1 MVANQEKTVE
11 EHELLEDDERDVEK
25 AFLDHELAEHTAYP
39 QKTAPPGLSRKF
51 WVFAAINTLS
61 TAGIVRL
68 MLAHSHTRIPK
79 YTANNCQVFVN
90 KRLFE
95 HERLRHSQ
103 VTIAAFHFAVTALTL
118 YAVSRP
124 RINVFQPKRVPVL
137 RILPLAIS
145 MICNVVLLNLSL
157 AYSSIQFY
165 QIVRVLVTPAVALL
179 NYIIVK
185 ATIPVNAALTLI
197 PVCAGV
203 AIVSYFG
210 TAPKSGSTEKATE
223 PIGVVFA
230 FAALFASAIYTV
242 WIDKYHRV
250 LECTSMQLLLNQ
262 APMSVLVMLFVIPFS
277 DDITVWVSLD
287 SFTWILVLLVSLCH
301 IPVIIISLTTFVERH
316 PSLSHQP
323 LAIPDHQRSRPSE
336 QHRRRP
342 LQDMPHHRCRL
353 VSQRESAQ
361 RRQLGWNFHGP
372 GRDHRVSQPHLLSC
386 DSNEK
391 SPDRMPD

>member
-1 MVANQEKTVE
+1 MT
-11 EHELLEDDERDVEK
+11 
-25 AFLDHELAEHTAYP
+25 
-39 QKTAPPGLSRKF
+39 
-51 WVFAAINTLS
+51 
-61 TAGIVRL
+61 
-68 MLAHSHTRIPK
+68 
-79 YTANNCQVFVN
+79 NNYQVFVN

-118 YAVSRP
+118 FAVSRP
-124 RINVFQPKRVPVL
+124 RINVFQPKRVPIL

-197 PVCAGV
+197 SVCAGV
-203 AIVSYFG
+203 GIVSYFD
-210 TAPKSGSTEKATE
+210 TAPTAGSAEKATE

-262 APMSVLVMLFVIPFS
+262 APVSVLIMLFVIPFS

-287 SFTWILVLLVSLCH
+287 PFTWMLVLLVSFCQTLNPG
-301 IPVIIISLTTFVERH
+301 IALLTIATERR

-323 LAIPDHQRSRPSE
+323 LTIPHHQRSRSRE

-342 LQDMPHHRCRL
+342 LQDIPHHRLRL
-353 VSQRESAQ
+353 VPQRKIAQ
-361 RRQLGWNFHGP
+361 RRQLGWHSHGP
-372 GRDHRVSQPHLLSC
+372 GRNHRVSQSPLRITETR
-386 DSNEK
+386 NEK
-391 SPDRMPD
+391 SPD

>member
-1 MVANQEKTVE
+1 MDANQEKTVE
-11 EHELLEDDERDVEK
+11 EHELLEEDERDVEK
-25 AFLDHELAEHTAYP
+25 AFLDHELAEHKAYP
-39 QKTAPPGLSRKF
+39 QKTPPPGLSRKF

-61 TAGIVRL
+61 TAGI
-68 MLAHSHTRIPK
+68 
-79 YTANNCQVFVN
+79 VFVN

-179 NYIIVK
+179 NYVIVK
-185 ATIPVNAALTLI
+185 ATIPVNAALTLV

-203 AIVSYFG
+203 AIVSYFD

-230 FAALFASAIYTV
+230 FAALFTSAIYTV

-262 APMSVLVMLFVIPFS
+262 APVSVLVMLFVIPFS

-287 SFTWILVLLVSLCH
+287 SFTWMLVLLVSFCQTL
-301 IPVIIISLTTFVERH
+301 VLSVKLLTN
-316 PSLSHQP
+316 S
-323 LAIPDHQRSRPSE
+323 
-336 QHRRRP
+336 
-342 LQDMPHHRCRL
+342 
-353 VSQRESAQ
+353 
-361 RRQLGWNFHGP
+361 
-372 GRDHRVSQPHLLSC
+372 
-386 DSNEK
+386 
-391 SPDRMPD
+391 DRAAS

>member
-1 MVANQEKTVE
+1 VT
-11 EHELLEDDERDVEK
+11 
-25 AFLDHELAEHTAYP
+25 
-39 QKTAPPGLSRKF
+39 
-51 WVFAAINTLS
+51 
-61 TAGIVRL
+61 
-68 MLAHSHTRIPK
+68 
-79 YTANNCQVFVN
+79 NNYQVFVN

-118 YAVSRP
+118 FAVSRP
-124 RINVFQPKRVPVL
+124 RINVFQPKRVPIL

-179 NYIIVK
+179 NYVIVK
-185 ATIPVNAALTLI
+185 ATIPVNAALTLV

-203 AIVSYFG
+203 AIVSYFD

-230 FAALFASAIYTV
+230 FAALFTSAIYTV

-262 APMSVLVMLFVIPFS
+262 APVSVLVMLFVIPFS

-287 SFTWILVLLVSLCH
+287 SFTWMLVLLVSFCQTL
-301 IPVIIISLTTFVERH
+301 VLSVKLLTN
-316 PSLSHQP
+316 S
-323 LAIPDHQRSRPSE
+323 
-336 QHRRRP
+336 
-342 LQDMPHHRCRL
+342 
-353 VSQRESAQ
+353 
-361 RRQLGWNFHGP
+361 
-372 GRDHRVSQPHLLSC
+372 
-386 DSNEK
+386 
-391 SPDRMPD
+391 DRAAS